1 MKKRFLFFFLLL
13 ISPFVH
19 SSSESDTFEVSIK
32 ALRESGIPIRVPGL
46 WYINEKSELEFYSLG
61 SHAIESLSNLILKKQ
76 PLIEKKNLDEGLRH
90 LRSLSKINSNDFLS
104 QERENPAYVVSLVI
118 DNPNMPCPPC
128 EVQSERLRE
137 IQNKKQNLDLVVIK
151 ITN

>member
-1 MKKRFLFFFLLL
+1 MKKSFLFLFLLT
-13 ISPFVH
+13 ISPFVYPL
-19 SSSESDTFEVSIK
+19 SESDTFEVTIK
-32 ALRESGIPIRVPGL
+32 QLRESGVPIRVPGL

-61 SHAIESLSNLILKKQ
+61 SHAIESLSNLILKEQ
-76 PLIEKKNLDEGLRH
+76 PFIENNSLGEGLKH
-90 LRSLSKINSNDFLS
+90 LRSLSKMSSNDFLS
-104 QERENPAYVVSLVI
+104 QERENPAYIVSLVI

-137 IQNKKQNLDLVVIK
+137 IRNKRQNLDVVIIT